1 MINILYKIN
10 IRRLASGFWFYD
22 NIEYTVCSMKSCPNF
37 YSNLL
42 YNWVKTSWTY
52 RMQDLNRMS
61 QHFMTRKN
69 RLLTLMIIVC
79 KIIIR
84 EGFYAIVLNEREIAV
99 QQSTNLCDM
108 VESDEEN
115 WGEDEDR
122 RGNQQERVRQVQEP

>member
-1 MINILYKIN
+1 
-10 IRRLASGFWFYD
+10 
-22 NIEYTVCSMKSCPNF
+22 
-37 YSNLL
+37 
-42 YNWVKTSWTY
+42 
-52 RMQDLNRMS
+52 
-61 QHFMTRKN
+61 
-69 RLLTLMIIVC
+69 MIIVC

-115 WGEDEDR
+115 WGEDEDG